1 MLHTIP
7 ALAGP
12 RNRPFTRIESGCR
25 IDALARTRDTI
36 TEGRIELEQKRRR
49 RYQGVGSALQMRNV
63 QLSIDAWADE
73 GGEGAGGVGGCF
85 GAVGGADFGATVVG
99 GDGGKDGIDGW

>member
-1 MLHTIP
+1 MLPTIR

-12 RNRPFTRIESGCR
+12 RNRPSLSSERGCR
-25 IDALARTRDTI
+25 IDALARARDTI
-36 TEGRIELEQKRRR
+36 TKRRIELEQKRRR
-49 RYQGVGSALQMRNV
+49 RYQGVGSALQIRDV

-85 GAVGGADFGATVVG
+85 GAVGGADLGAAVVG
-99 GDGGKDGIDGW
+99 GDGGEDGIDGW